1 MGNPKLFP
9 SDKLDSQYAVLPIII
24 DHDEA
29 IHVAKWFCAN
39 HLAVAESNISRSRLG
54 INLDHGR
61 SGRLNDKPFDWV
73 TARSL

>member
-39 HLAVAESNISRSRLG
+39 HLTAAKTDISCRCLG
-54 INLDHGR
+54 VDLNYRR
-61 SGRLNDKPFDWV
+61 SGRRNDKPLDRV
-73 TARSL
+73 IASSL